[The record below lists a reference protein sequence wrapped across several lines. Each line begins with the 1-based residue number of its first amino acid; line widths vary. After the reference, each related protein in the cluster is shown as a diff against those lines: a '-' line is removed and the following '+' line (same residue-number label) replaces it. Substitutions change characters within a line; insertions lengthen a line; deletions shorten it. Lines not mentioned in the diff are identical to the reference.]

1 MKIRFTQEVVLP
13 CVKVWPVE
21 YDGEAAEL
29 DMECQVRI
37 QAGEEFDGVEIDDQ
51 GRLWLRD
58 DLVALAVPRECFEA
72 VEPGS

>member
-1 MKIRFTQEVVLP
+1 MKIRFLQEIVLP

-58 DLVALAVPRECFEA
+58 DLVALAVRRGAWEEIL
-72 VEPGS
+72 G

>member
-21 YDGEAAEL
+21 YDGSPCEL
-29 DMECQVRI
+29 DMECQVRFR
-37 QAGEEFDGVEIDDQ
+37 AGDEFDDVEIDDQ

-58 DLVALAVPRECFEA
+58 DLVALTVPDGAWEEIP
-72 VEPGS
+72 V